1 MNILVM
7 VNGIMKRMNKY
18 LQVSAYQQKMEPA
31 TIIVQLTGVGEM
43 IWYVQED
50 WTMKAANFQIIVIM
64 AVSTTTIAA

>member
-1 MNILVM
+1 
-7 VNGIMKRMNKY
+7 MKQMNKY
-18 LQVSAYQQKMEPA
+18 LQVSAYQQKMELA

-43 IWYVQED
+43 IQYVQED